1 MSAPNK
7 NFYIFRHGE
16 CPFNVSGHIQGQKF
30 NGSLTLKGREQ
41 ARRTGEI
48 LAGRNIEIIVSSPM
62 KRALQTAKIVAQR
75 INAPILIDRRFIEV
89 NMGVAEGMHI
99 TLAEK
104 NFAEL
109 YRHWR
114 SNSPDD
120 SGTRFEKGE
129 SKAEVRKRLFEGL
142 NYYAE
147 QTPYTNIGISGHGI
161 TISQAL
167 LSLGIC
173 RNNIP
178 NGSVLHL
185 LHDETGWKYGEFL
198 KN

>member
-30 NGSLTLKGREQ
+30 NGGLTLKGQEQ
-41 ARRTGEI
+41 ARHTGEI

-109 YRHWR
+109 YQRWR
-114 SNSPDD
+114 SNRPDD
-120 SGTRFEKGE
+120 GGTRFEKGE

-167 LSLGIC
+167 LSVGIC

-185 LHDETGWKYGEFL
+185 LHDEAGWKYGEFL